1 MQSPSR
7 IKITDVK
14 LRRLKM
20 IQDLGFIEPAWDVG
34 GKMPFSVGGTPFVE
48 IHTDAG
54 IVGIG
59 PGIEAGQI
67 ARAREILI
75 GQDPFDMERHEGVMR
90 YHIRG
95 AHYQGRA
102 GLDIALWDI
111 IGKASGQPLYK
122 VWGGAKDKV
131 PAYASMVRL
140 STIEERA
147 DLAVRLAD
155 EGWKAIKLRLHYQ
168 TLSEDVALVEKVRKA
183 IGHRME
189 IMVDANQAQSS
200 GNWQPG
206 LFWDFRRA
214 VETARELQR
223 LGVYWLEEPL
233 PRYYFDQ
240 LARLSEK
247 VEMPIA
253 GGENNPGIHEFVQML
268 EKNVY
273 GILQPEGMVLGG
285 MTPVRRIAVLADA
298 YGKQVVPHHGGRG
311 LGTVAHLHM
320 VCALANAPYLE
331 LLHDPPVGEYQHGW
345 SMFTEP
351 PVVDNQGYVAAPQKP
366 GLGVEI
372 KPDWIEED

>member
-1 MQSPSR
+1 MMQTPSR
-7 IKITDVK
+7 VKITDVK
-14 LRRLKM
+14 VVRLKM
-20 IQDLGFIEPAWDVG
+20 IQDLGFIEPAWDKG
-34 GKMPFSVGGTPFVE
+34 GKMPFSVGGVPIVE
-48 IHTDAG
+48 IHSDAG
-54 IVGIG
+54 LVGIG
-59 PGIEAGQI
+59 PGIEESQI
-67 ARAREILI
+67 GRAQQILV
-75 GQDPFDMERHEGVMR
+75 GQDPFDMERHEGMMR
-90 YHIRG
+90 YYIGG
-95 AHYQGRA
+95 AHYRGRA
-102 GLDIALWDI
+102 GLDIALWDL
-111 IGKASGQPLYK
+111 IGKISGQPLYK
-122 VWGGAKDKV
+122 IWGGAKDKV

-140 STIEERA
+140 STIEERVE
-147 DLAVRLAD
+147 LATRLVA
-155 EGWKAIKLRLHYQ
+155 EGWKAIKLRLHYE
-168 TLSEDVALVEKVRKA
+168 TIGEDIELVERVREA
-183 IGHRME
+183 VGDRME

-206 LFWDFRRA
+206 LHWDFRRA

-223 LGVYWLEEPL
+223 LNVYWLEEPL

-285 MTPVRRIAVLADA
+285 MTPVRRVAILADA
-298 YGKQVVPHHGGRG
+298 YGKKVVPHHGGRG

-320 VCALANAPYLE
+320 VCALANSPFLE

-351 PVVDNQGYVAAPQKP
+351 PVVDSEGYVAAPQKP

-372 KPDWIEED
+372 KPDWIE

>member
-1 MQSPSR
+1 MEGRSAL
-7 IKITDVK
+7 KITDIKIV
-14 LRRLKM
+14 RLKTVKE
-20 IQDLGFIEPAWDVG
+20 LGFIEPAWDKG
-34 GKMPFSVGGTPFVE
+34 GRMPFSVGGVPIVE

-54 IVGIG
+54 LVGIG
-59 PGIEAGQI
+59 PGVEESQI
-67 ARAREILI
+67 GRAREILV
-75 GQDPFDMERHEGVMR
+75 GQDPFDMERHEAVMR
-90 YHIRG
+90 YYIG
-95 AHYQGRA
+95 GDHYRGRA
-102 GLDIALWDI
+102 GLDIALWDL
-111 IGKASGQPLYK
+111 IGKISGQPLYK
-122 VWGGAKDKV
+122 IWGGAKDKV

-140 STIEERA
+140 STIEERVE
-147 DLAVRLAD
+147 LATRLVA
-155 EGWKAIKLRLHYQ
+155 EGWKAIKLRLHYE
-168 TLSEDVALVEKVRKA
+168 TIGEDIELVERVREA
-183 IGHRME
+183 VGDRME

-206 LFWDFRRA
+206 LHWDFRRA

-223 LGVYWLEEPL
+223 LNVYWLEEPL

-240 LARLSEK
+240 LARLGEK

-285 MTPVRRIAVLADA
+285 MTPVRRVAILADA
-298 YGKQVVPHHGGRG
+298 YGKKVVPHHGGRG

-331 LLHDPPVGEYQHGW
+331 LLHDPPIGEYQHGW

-351 PVVDNQGYVAAPQKP
+351 PVVDSEGYVAAPQKP

-372 KPDWIEED
+372 NPDWIE